1 MLDVLERQ
9 DCLDMFRGGTVNMSG
24 GRIVRLELDGR
35 RPRRR
40 AERRFMDGFTESMK
54 FVGVGGE

>member
-1 MLDVLERQ
+1 M
-9 DCLDMFRGGTVNMSG
+9 
-24 GRIVRLELDGR
+24 RLELDGR